1 MTNNRIAHDHS
12 PHATTSRKPRA
23 RGKAAGDPGGVP
35 DNVTRPGPGG
45 QQRIVR
51 VGSPASL
58 LALVPQ
64 LMGFEPRMSI
74 VLIGVKP
81 PRGQVQLTL
90 RFDLPPDARG
100 ADEIARRLL
109 AIMVAQG
116 IRAGLAVGYGPGR
129 LVTPVADAL
138 REHSTRAGFLLT
150 EILRA
155 SGGRY
160 WSYVCARP
168 ACCPAEGMPY
178 DIASHEVTAAFAAA
192 DAPPVLAS
200 REELA
205 QSVAQLGGAAG
216 ESMREATRL
225 AQERAGRL
233 IERVNASG
241 RKGAARRLIATAGL
255 DAVSEAITRYR
266 RGGELACDADA
277 AWLCVVLK
285 DTRVRDDAW
294 SRMDPPYREAH
305 RRLWTDLTRRARP
318 GYVAPAASLL
328 AFVAWQDGNGALAN
342 VALDR
347 ALADDPRYS
356 MAELL
361 RAAIDGGAPPEKARC
376 PMTPEQ
382 VAASYAAAYDRPGD
396 DWHGAPEPG
405 SGHRGDEAPEFGDAD
420 FGDPGYD
427 DCEVADTCDDDDMST
442 GTG

>member
-1 MTNNRIAHDHS
+1 MTSNRIAGDHS
-12 PHATTSRKPRA
+12 PRATTSRTPPA
-23 RGKAAGDPGGVP
+23 RGKAAGDPGGTP
-35 DNVTRPGPGG
+35 GKAARPGPGG

-74 VLIGVKP
+74 VLIGVQP
-81 PRGQVQLTL
+81 PRGRVQLTL
-90 RFDLPPDARG
+90 RFDLPPDAQA

-109 AIMVAQG
+109 TIMVAQG

-138 REHSTRAGFLLT
+138 REHSRRVGFLLT

-160 WSYVCARP
+160 WSYVCATP
-168 ACCPAEGMPY
+168 ACCPADGMPY

-192 DAPPVLAS
+192 DAPPVHAS

-205 QSVAQLGGAAG
+205 QSVAQLGGAVA

-225 AQERAGRL
+225 AEERAGRL

-255 DAVSEAITRYR
+255 DAVSDAITRYR
-266 RGGELACDADA
+266 EGGELACDADA

-294 SRMDPPYREAH
+294 SRMDPPHREAH
-305 RRLWTDLTRRARP
+305 RRLWTDLTRRASP

-347 ALADDPRYS
+347 ALADNPRYS

-382 VAASYAAAYDRPGD
+382 VAASYAEEYG
-396 DWHGAPEPG
+396 
-405 SGHRGDEAPEFGDAD
+405 
-420 FGDPGYD
+420 
-427 DCEVADTCDDDDMST
+427 DCEVAGTGDDDDMST

>member
-1 MTNNRIAHDHS
+1 MTDNRIAGDHS
-12 PHATTSRKPRA
+12 PHATTPGKPPA
-23 RGKAAGDPGGVP
+23 RRKAAGEPGRAP
-35 DNVTRPGPGG
+35 DKVTRPAPGG

-64 LMGFEPRMSI
+64 LMGFEPRLSI
-74 VLIGVKP
+74 VLIGIQP
-81 PRGQVQLTL
+81 PRGQVRLTL
-90 RFDLPPDARG
+90 RFDLPPDAQG

-109 AIMVAQG
+109 TIMAAQG

-138 REHSTRAGFLLT
+138 REHSRRAGFLLT
-150 EILRA
+150 EVLRA
-155 SGGRY
+155 CGGRY

-168 ACCPAEGMPY
+168 SCCPADGVPY
-178 DIASHEVTAAFAAA
+178 DVASHEVTAAFAAA

-200 REELA
+200 REDLA
-205 QSVAQLGGAAG
+205 QSIAQLDGAAG

-225 AQERAGRL
+225 AEERAGRL
-233 IERVNASG
+233 IEQVNASG
-241 RKGAARRLIATAGL
+241 REGAARRLIAAAGL
-255 DAVSEAITRYR
+255 DAVSGAITRYR
-266 RGGELACDADA
+266 EGGELSDADA

-294 SRMDPPYREAH
+294 SRMDPPHRDAH

-347 ALADDPRYS
+347 ALADSPRYS
-356 MAELL
+356 MAGLL
-361 RAAIDGGAPPEKARC
+361 RTAIDGGAPPQMARC

-382 VAASYAAAYDRPGD
+382 VAASYAEEYGEPGQDR
-396 DWHGAPEPG
+396 HGAPQPG
-405 SGHRGDEAPEFGDAD
+405 DGGRGADDAPQFGDAA

-427 DCEVADTCDDDDMST
+427 DCDVADTGDGDDFSAGD
-442 GTG
+442 G